1 MGNQGWDETREG
13 AAAEEWVEI
22 YVAEVIQALDDGSLA
37 SARHLT
43 GPGFIAEGLQGL
55 GIAEFVL
62 RRTIALADQAPTHRK
77 HCRPRARVLVGA
89 DHVAGLK
96 PSIGAASE

>member
-1 MGNQGWDETREG
+1 MGDQGWDETREG
-13 AAAEEWVEI
+13 AAAAEWVEI
-22 YVAEVIQALDDGSLA
+22 YVDEVIQALDDGRLA

-62 RRTIALADQAPTHRK
+62 RRTIALADQAHGCLTS
-77 HCRPRARVLVGA
+77 RPVDEAGAWDLVRV
-89 DHVAGLK
+89 
-96 PSIGAASE
+96 IGRLWGVHA